1 MSRGKH
7 GRLQADVPAP
17 ASCQEPGRSRR
28 SSCPA
33 LERASGARRVLA
45 CEPAW
50 QTVLSISMNIHA
62 VRPVASTLHPRDLPG
77 DRLNSLV
84 GRPRPLDAATAL
96 GMPDD
101 FEPHSPGLIAA
112 DTCMALLR
120 LDTLRVEAHWGIAAP
135 LVRDSVTQQWAV

>member
-45 CEPAW
+45 CEPACK
-50 QTVLSISMNIHA
+50 TVLSISMNIHA
-62 VRPVASTLHPRDLPG
+62 VRPAVAEALTAPFLLMPLFFPIRPPRL
-77 DRLNSLV
+77 
-84 GRPRPLDAATAL
+84 
-96 GMPDD
+96 
-101 FEPHSPGLIAA
+101 SPGFPYHGVFGAFVV
-112 DTCMALLR
+112 LR
-120 LDTLRVEAHWGIAAP
+120 R
-135 LVRDSVTQQWAV
+135 R